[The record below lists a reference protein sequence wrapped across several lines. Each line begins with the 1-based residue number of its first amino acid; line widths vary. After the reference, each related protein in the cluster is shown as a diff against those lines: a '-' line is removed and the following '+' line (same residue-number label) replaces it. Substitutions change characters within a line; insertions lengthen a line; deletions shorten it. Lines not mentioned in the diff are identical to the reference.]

1 MERKLIGI
9 IKTLVILI
17 VTVLLLGIAGV
28 VSNATI
34 IRFGTISTIDGFT
47 HDSISSLLLREQV
60 RDGGFYISCAEHID
74 QKSSTYQSLF
84 CNQHGERLT
93 SNKDKGI
100 DGSTGYELGKLTIDR
115 KSDV

>member
-47 HDSISSLLLREQV
+47 HEGISSLLPEKQR
-60 RDGGFYISCAEHID
+60 RDDGFYISCAEHID
-74 QKSSTYQSLF
+74 QK
-84 CNQHGERLT
+84 
-93 SNKDKGI
+93 
-100 DGSTGYELGKLTIDR
+100 GSKY
-115 KSDV
+115 